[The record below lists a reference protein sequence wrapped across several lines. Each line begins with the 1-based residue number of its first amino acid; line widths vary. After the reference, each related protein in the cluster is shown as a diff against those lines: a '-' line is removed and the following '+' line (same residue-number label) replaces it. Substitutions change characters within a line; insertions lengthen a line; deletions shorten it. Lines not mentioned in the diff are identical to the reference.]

1 MGIGL
6 SGTLVKEVVGRGQ
19 EDGYGGFRGRIQP
32 RRSQSGEV
40 LTNTRGIG
48 CYSIL
53 IPVDFD
59 PIIDYSGRRR
69 MNNFL
74 FSLELRWNGET

>member
-1 MGIGL
+1 MGNGL

-19 EDGYGGFRGRIQP
+19 EDGDGGFRGWIQP
-32 RRSQSGEV
+32 RGSQSGEV
-40 LTNTRGIG
+40 LTNTRTIG
-48 CYSIL
+48 YYSIL

-59 PIIDYSGRRR
+59 PIIDDSGSRRIV
-69 MNNFL
+69 NFL